1 MFPISKELCEPIV
14 ALNLF
19 ANALESSK
27 KAQEVMLATNDAVY
41 FEQCIS
47 DFSKYVTQLHEN
59 NDLSL

>member
-1 MFPISKELCEPIV
+1 M

>member
-1 MFPISKELCEPIV
+1 M

-19 ANALESSK
+19 AQVLETENSK
-27 KAQEVMLATNDAVY
+27 KVQEVMLATNDAVY

-59 NDLSL
+59 NDLCL